1 MRELAKLDK
10 IAYIRFASV
19 YRSFE
24 TPDDFRE
31 AVQAIKSPRKRR
43 KGT

>member
-1 MRELAKLDK
+1 
-10 IAYIRFASV
+10 V

-31 AVQAIKSPRKRR
+31 AVQEVKASRKKKR
-43 KGT
+43 

>member
-10 IAYIRFASV
+10 VAYIRFASV
-19 YRSFE
+19 YRSFD

-31 AVQAIKSPRKRR
+31 AVLEVKKPRR
-43 KGT
+43 K

>member
-1 MRELAKLDK
+1 
-10 IAYIRFASV
+10 V

-43 KGT
+43 R